1 MLKESSRNAGS
12 FLMVMIEKK
21 NDKNVRSNAE
31 KTRTFG
37 YKSCELQCL
46 RT

>member
-12 FLMVMIEKK
+12 FLMVMIKK
-21 NDKNVRSNAE
+21 NDRNVRSNAE

-37 YKSCELQCL
+37 CKSCELQCS